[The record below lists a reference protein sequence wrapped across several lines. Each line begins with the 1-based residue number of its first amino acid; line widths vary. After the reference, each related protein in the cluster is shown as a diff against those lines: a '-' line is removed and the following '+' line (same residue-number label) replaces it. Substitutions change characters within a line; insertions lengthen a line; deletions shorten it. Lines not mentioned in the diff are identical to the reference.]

1 MVVNGFSTRDKSTN
15 IVGFGGP
22 FLIRMIITL
31 LSIKNGMG
39 PNPNGPRL
47 VSCDRAIRYS
57 GLGVLS
63 VGPVGDFLDFNIKFD
78 LFPPIWAPLNDLWE
92 IHQQKS
98 AKNWHVSGGWWW
110 FLPHY
115 LHRPTHI
122 SLLHGLMWATWTKL
136 WHNIL
141 WNTGIVLYRSL

>member
-1 MVVNGFSTRDKSTN
+1 
-15 IVGFGGP
+15 
-22 FLIRMIITL
+22 
-31 LSIKNGMG
+31 MG

-57 GLGVLS
+57 GLGVRS

-98 AKNWHVSGGWWW
+98 AKIGTYLVVDGGS
-110 FLPHY
+110 Y
-115 LHRPTHI
+115 PTI
-122 SLLHGLMWATWTKL
+122 Y
-136 WHNIL
+136 IDQR
-141 WNTGIVLYRSL
+141 IFPC